1 MSKKVIQK
9 RTAVYELEPDG
20 FSIHTFELSM
30 KLSGYQMTM
39 IANALY
45 GKQKQEPPKKAWMYP
60 SKDNIHVCTL
70 YKKQG
75 IGRITFI
82 DNRKSSEKDFC
93 YLYMVINPR
102 LLVEPGTSYRG
113 ILPPTKESIKE
124 IERAFSKLFEK
135 SPFES
140 NINAYQL
147 RRVDLC
153 TNLHCGHKKIFRE
166 TVRVLRKLPT
176 PSKYKRQGSELKD
189 KKEARNM
196 DKHYLHFG
204 CDFKDLVIY
213 DKSYQLVENGLVMAH
228 EEIPDGV
235 LRFEVQYQRE
245 YIRRTEKTTGYD
257 RTTDLLWHFM
267 KNSEALLCKN
277 FTQNFPDVTFCR
289 MDEIET
295 RVAESN
301 FKKNAKAAMLRLA
314 QLLQRKQ
321 SVDKALKELEK
332 EGVSTGGLLDRF
344 TELGISPIPLWQNFC
359 AKQIPGPVELLR
371 DRSAGEISIA
381 YEKIKFK

>member
-20 FSIHTFELSM
+20 YSIHTFELSM

-45 GKQKQEPPKKAWMYP
+45 SKQEQEPPKKAWIYP
-60 SKDNIHVCTL
+60 SKNNIHVCTF

-82 DNRKSSEKDFC
+82 DNRKSPEKDFC

-102 LLVEPGTSYRG
+102 LLIKPGTSYRG

-124 IERAFSKLFEK
+124 VEKAFSKLFEK

-176 PSKYKRQGSELKD
+176 PPKYKRQGSELKD

-228 EEIPDGV
+228 EELPDGV

-245 YIRRTEKTTGYD
+245 YIRRTEKSTGYD
-257 RTTDLLWHFM
+257 RTTDLLWYFM
-267 KNSEALLCKN
+267 KNSEALLYKN
-277 FTQNFPDVTFCR
+277 FAQNFPDVTFCC
-289 MDEIET
+289 MDEIEGCIASSKFEKDT
-295 RVAESN
+295 KE
-301 FKKNAKAAMLRLA
+301 KMLKLA

-321 SVDKALKELEK
+321 SVDRALKELK
-332 EGVSTGGLLDRF
+332 KAGISTDGLLDHF
-344 TELGISPIPLWQNFC
+344 TKLKISPIPLWKNFC
-359 AKQIPGPVELLR
+359 AKRIPGPVELLR
-371 DRSAGEISIA
+371 DISLGEVPVE
-381 YEKIKFK
+381 YEKVKFK